1 MAPMQNSNL
10 TAKIIR
16 FGSYQ
21 LDACAGQLTKRGHR
35 IRLQDQPLR
44 ILTLLLERDGELV
57 TREELRKTLWS
68 EETFV
73 DFDHSLNAAVMRL
86 REALG
91 DSSENPRY
99 IETVPKRG
107 YRFIGTVEIVPPRNG
122 AQPETEPASMAVTG
136 EKSQGTVQAASIPQN
151 TGTAPLS
158 PSRWA
163 AIRQGILYTALFLTS
178 AALVLLIIERRQNK
192 VNAGRHSD
200 AQIKSVVVL
209 PLENLS
215 GDKNQEYFAD
225 GMTDDL
231 IANLAKIRALR
242 VIPRST
248 AMAYKGT
255 HKPLP
260 QIATELNVDA
270 VVEGTVLR
278 ADNRVR
284 ITAELVQVAADRPVW
299 AETYEGQIG
308 DVLSLQNQVSSAI
321 ADEIRI
327 KLTPEEKEKL
337 TETPA
342 VNPEVYENYLKGKY
356 YWNKRS
362 DDSLL
367 KAINYFEYA
376 TRKDPNYA
384 LAFAGL
390 ADCYGII
397 GATIFGELP
406 SREAS
411 PKAKTAALRALQLD
425 PSLAEAETSLATT
438 NFNYDWDWM
447 AAEDGFRRAI
457 NLNPNYATAY
467 QRYSLYLSAVGR
479 AQESLQ
485 RIEKARELD
494 PLSTSINFSV
504 GWRYYMARQYDHAI
518 EQLQTTLDLDP
529 TYDVPYI
536 ILGQAYEQKGDYA
549 HAIAALR
556 KGAEMSHYSPAM
568 TAPLAHAY
576 AIAGNKA
583 AAEKLLAQIQGI
595 ARKQYVS
602 PYYLALIYEGLGRH
616 EEALDYLEKAFDDHS
631 NGMVFLKVEP
641 QLDALRTSPR
651 FIELQRKMNF
661 PQ

>member
-1 MAPMQNSNL
+1 MQNSNQS
-10 TAKIIR
+10 AKIIR
-16 FGSYQ
+16 FGPYE
-21 LDACAGQLTKRGHR
+21 LDVCAGQLLRRGHR
-35 IRLQDQPLR
+35 IRLQEQPFR
-44 ILTLLLERDGELV
+44 ILTLLLERPGDLV
-57 TREELRKTLWS
+57 TREELRKQLWNN
-68 EETFV
+68 ETFV

-91 DSSENPRY
+91 DSSDNPRY

-107 YRFIGTVEIVPPRNG
+107 YRFIAGVEAPPSRKEAG
-122 AQPETEPASMAVTG
+122 VEGHTA
-136 EKSQGTVQAASIPQN
+136 
-151 TGTAPLS
+151 TGTFTGDRPQDGIPVGDS
-158 PSRWA
+158 PEKAGMGRALARRWSS
-163 AIRQGILYTALFLTS
+163 IRQGVLYAALFLTS
-178 AALVLLIIERRQNK
+178 AAIVFLILERRYDK
-192 VNAGRHSD
+192 VNASRYND
-200 AQIKSVVVL
+200 RQIKSVVVL

-215 GDKNQEYFAD
+215 GDQNQEYFAD

-260 QIATELNVDA
+260 QIAVELNVDA
-270 VVEGTVLR
+270 VIEGTVLR

-284 ITAELVQVAADRPVW
+284 ITAELVQVATDRPIW

-321 ADEIRI
+321 ANEIRI

-337 TETPA
+337 TETAA
-342 VNPEVYENYLKGKY
+342 VSPDVYENYLKGRY

-367 KAINYFEYA
+367 RAINYYELA

-406 SREAS
+406 AREAS
-411 PKAKTAALRALQLD
+411 PKAKAAAQRALQLD

-438 NFNYDWDWM
+438 EFNYEWDWT
-447 AAEDGFRRAI
+447 AAEDGFKRAI
-457 NLNPNYATAY
+457 SLNPNYATAY
-467 QRYSLYLSAVGR
+467 QRYSLYLSAMGR
-479 AQESLQ
+479 PQESLEQ
-485 RIEKARELD
+485 INKARDLD
-494 PLSTSINFSV
+494 PLSISINFSV
-504 GWRYYMARQYDHAI
+504 GWRYYMARQYDRAI
-518 EQLQTTLDLDP
+518 EQLQTTLEMDP
-529 TYDVPYI
+529 SYDVPYI

-549 HAIAALR
+549 QAIAALR
-556 KGAEMSHYSPAM
+556 KGAEMSHYSPSM

-576 AIAGNKA
+576 ASAGNRA
-583 AAEKLLAQIQGI
+583 AAEKLLGELQARS
-595 ARKQYVS
+595 RKQYVS
-602 PYYLALIYEGLGRH
+602 PYYLAIVYEGLGRNR
-616 EEALDYLEKAFDDHS
+616 EAMDCLEKAYDDHS

-651 FIELQRKMNF
+651 FVELQRKLNF
-661 PQ
+661 SE

>member
-1 MAPMQNSNL
+1 MQNSNL

-16 FGSYQ
+16 FGPYQ

-35 IRLQDQPLR
+35 IRLQDQPFR
-44 ILTLLLERDGELV
+44 ILTLLLEREGELV

-107 YRFIGTVEIVPPRNG
+107 YRFIGNAEILPTRNG
-122 AQPETEPASMAVTG
+122 AALEAEAALADPGDNSHAASQVTG
-136 EKSQGTVQAASIPQN
+136 VTQIITSTSGR
-151 TGTAPLS
+151 AP
-158 PSRWA
+158 RWA

-178 AALVLLIIERRQNK
+178 AALVFLIIERHQNK
-192 VNAGRHSD
+192 VNASRNND

-284 ITAELVQVAADRPVW
+284 ITAELVQVATDRPVW
-299 AETYEGQIG
+299 AETYTGQIG

-362 DDSLL
+362 DDSLP
-367 KAINYFEYA
+367 KAISYYESA
-376 TRKDPNYA
+376 TRIDPNYA

-411 PKAKTAALRALQLD
+411 AKAKTAALRALQLD

-438 NFNYDWDWM
+438 KFNYDWDWM
-447 AAEDGFRRAI
+447 AAEDGFKRAI
-457 NLNPNYATAY
+457 NMNPNYATAY

-479 AQESLQ
+479 AQESLA
-485 RIEKARELD
+485 RVEKARELD

-518 EQLQTTLDLDP
+518 EQLQTTLNLDP

-536 ILGQAYEQKGDYA
+536 ILGQAYEQKGDYV

-576 AIAGNKA
+576 AVAGNKA
-583 AAEKLLAQIQGI
+583 AAEKLLAQVLGV

-602 PYYLALIYEGLGRH
+602 PYYLAIIYEGLGRN
-616 EEALDYLEKAFDDHS
+616 EEAMDYLEKGFDDHS

-641 QLDALRTSPR
+641 QLDALRINPR